1 MKHFKGYEKKTGRRV
16 FIEIYDKSKR
26 PLYREKEA
34 IGDVQHMDETGRVH
48 LFDQKDL
55 EQFYGIREISD
66 DEYEIYFCCQHI
78 IEECAMA
85 GITGGFP
92 DPSITKMA
100 RILKQD
106 VDRFVNDVPER
117 RQKHDGSI

>member
-1 MKHFKGYEKKTGRRV
+1 MKHFKGHEKKTGRRV
-16 FIEIYDKSKR
+16 FIEIYDKPKR
-26 PLYREKEA
+26 PLYQEKEA
-34 IGDVQHMDETGRVH
+34 IGDAQHMDETGRVH
-48 LFDQKDL
+48 IFDEKDL
-55 EQFYGIREISD
+55 QNYYGLREISD

-78 IEECAMA
+78 IEECAM
-85 GITGGFP
+85 TGVTRGFP

-117 RQKHDGSI
+117 K